1 VNTALREHCGSAVR
15 ADYNFTVLH
24 SSQRP
29 ALRVVTGPWS
39 SLQALAQPV
48 RMQVF
53 VQEQGIATELEWDE
67 WDARS
72 LHAVALAESGSAIAT
87 GRLLPPEF
95 DEDHTVGHIG
105 RMAVL
110 GEARR
115 QGVGGMI
122 LATLLKAAPTL
133 GFSQIVLH
141 AQSYVVPFYA
151 GHGFMVEGAEF
162 IEAGIPHR
170 TMRRPLEPA

>member
-1 VNTALREHCGSAVR
+1 ME
-15 ADYNFTVLH
+15 
-24 SSQRP
+24 
-29 ALRVVTGPWS
+29 
-39 SLQALAQPV
+39 
-48 RMQVF
+48 VF
-53 VQEQGIATELEWDE
+53 VREQGITAELEWDE

-72 LHAVALAESGSAIAT
+72 LHAVALAEDGAGIAT

-95 DEDHTVGHIG
+95 DADRTVGHIG

-122 LATLLKAAPTL
+122 LATLLEAAPTL

-151 GHGFMVEGAEF
+151 GHGFVVEGSEF

-170 TMRRPLEPA
+170 TMRRQLEPA